1 MRPEVPPHLL
11 QQSAEWG
18 ELHRWERRELG
29 KALRLCGLTY
39 SEIRDLIPVPKATL
53 SNWCSSVILT
63 PEQIRAIKERVPSQ
77 LGVPKDSQWRRRL
90 EIERIRNEASVY
102 ALAHLDDPLFVAGVV
117 LYWAEGSKSR
127 NDVILANTDARTLR
141 LFVDWVRRHLD
152 DNAEFVLSLHLHEG
166 NDEEA
171 AQSYWRR
178 AVRLPNAQFT
188 KTYTKPRGSGHRKN
202 RLKHGVCRL
211 RVRRS
216 ADHWNRIMTW
226 IETVADGMG
235 S

>member
-1 MRPEVPPHLL
+1 MKPEIPPELL
-11 QQSAEWG
+11 KQSAEWDR
-18 ELHRWERRELG
+18 LHRWERRKLG
-29 KALRLCGLTY
+29 KALRRHGLTY
-39 SEIRDLIPVPKATL
+39 TEIRELIPVPKATL
-53 SNWCSSVILT
+53 SNWCSSVSLT
-63 PEQIRAIKERVPSQ
+63 PEQIQAIRDRVPSQ

-90 EIERIRNEASVY
+90 EIERIRSEASAY
-102 ALAHLDDPLFVAGVV
+102 AVAHLDDPLFVAGVV

-141 LFVDWVRRHLD
+141 LFVTWARRYLD
-152 DNAEFVLSLHLHEG
+152 RNAEFVLSLHLHEG

-171 AQSYWRR
+171 AQSYWR
-178 AVRLPNAQFT
+178 AATRLSDVQFT
-188 KTYTKPRGSGHRKN
+188 KTYTKPRGTGHRKN
-202 RLKHGVCRL
+202 RLEQGVCRL

-226 IETVADGMG
+226 IETVADSMG